1 MREKINNSNLSIIE
15 KIISKILKKYT
26 YKIYSNG
33 IKDGYNWRNNKV
45 CIKKEKRK
53 DYS

>member
-15 KIISKILKKYT
+15 KIISKIFKKYT

-33 IKDGYNWRNNKV
+33 IRDGYNWAKSKINYKN
-45 CIKKEKRK
+45 
-53 DYS
+53 